1 MIPDNLITYVLII
14 VAAVVAFLI
23 YRNRKNIQQSID
35 NDMDAIKDLNYTDR
49 EIEMY
54 LHKHRGTNSSDLIT
68 YKNNNHLPDKEAH
81 AIDKILSERQ
91 APPPPTNP

>member
-35 NDMDAIKDLNYTDR
+35 NDMDDIKDLNYTDR

-68 YKNNNHLPDKEAH
+68 YMNNNHLPDKEAH
-81 AIDKILSERQ
+81 AIQKILSERQ